1 MNKFLYLITL
11 AVKQI
16 LRHKVRSLFI
26 LSSIILS
33 LTVSLTII
41 SLFEGMFT
49 QIQKAVTDT
58 NTGTYQLQEKNYA
71 EFGDPTSPIQLTEEH
86 LALGGSPELVIEGN
100 IVQPEGSASLIAL
113 GVDPVKNLS
122 VIDLGKNLIEGE
134 FLTNPEGVV
143 IGKDLAHKFKLN
155 LGDDL
160 LLNYQDEE
168 GSLRSELLPI
178 TGIYQF
184 NSSSFQKTYIYV
196 TTQKLQDLFFT
207 QERSGLYFHRIVLT
221 HKAQFPRLV
230 LKSWK
235 DINPEMN
242 VVINFNKGLLNFF
255 IIIIAITVALS
266 IFNPIRMLLEERV
279 FEFKMMNT
287 IGVSKI
293 HMIILGMIE
302 SIIMMIISLSSSF
315 VLFGLIL
322 IYLQNKG
329 LNLSGMN
336 NGKVIERAGI
346 ELPSIIFPIWNE
358 KQFLQA
364 IVFVL
369 LTIGLTYLYSL
380 NQVIKKS
387 RGAQ

>member
-11 AVKQI
+11 ANKQI

-71 EFGDPTSPIQLTEEH
+71 EFGDPTTPVKLTDQYEV
-86 LALGGSPELVIEGN
+86 LGGSPELVIEGN

-113 GVDPVKNLS
+113 GVDPIKNLN
-122 VIDLGKNLIEGE
+122 VIDLGMNLVEGE
-134 FLTNPEGVV
+134 FLQDPEGVV
-143 IGKDLAHKFKLN
+143 IGKDLALKFKLN

-160 LLNYQDEE
+160 LLNYQDED

-178 TGIYQF
+178 SGIYDF
-184 NSSSFQKTYIYV
+184 NSSSFQKTYVYV
-196 TTQKLQDLFFT
+196 KTQKLQELFFT
-207 QERSGLYFHRIVLT
+207 EEKPGLYFHRIVLKE
-221 HKAQFPRLV
+221 KASAPELV

-255 IIIIAITVALS
+255 IVIIAITVALS

-287 IGVSKI
+287 IGVSKV

-302 SIIMMIISLSSSF
+302 SVMMMIISLSSSF
-315 VLFGLIL
+315 VLFGMIL
-322 IYLQNKG
+322 IFLQNKG

-346 ELPSIIFPIWNE
+346 ELPSIIYPVWNE
-358 KQFLQA
+358 KQFIQA
-364 IVFVL
+364 IIFVL

-387 RGAQ
+387 RGVQ

>member
-11 AVKQI
+11 ASKQI

-71 EFGDPTSPIQLTEEH
+71 EYGDPTSPIKLTDEF
-86 LALGGSPELVIEGN
+86 LALGGSAELVLEGN
-100 IVQPEGSASLIAL
+100 IVQPEGSASLVVL
-113 GVDPVKNLS
+113 GVNPTKNLD
-122 VIDLGKNLIEGE
+122 VIDLGHNLIEGE
-134 FLTNPEGVV
+134 FLQEPEGVV
-143 IGKDLAHKFKLN
+143 IGEDLALKFKFN

-160 LLNYQDEE
+160 LLNYQDED

-178 TGIYQF
+178 TGIYRF

-196 TTQKLQDLFFT
+196 TTKKLQELFFT
-207 QERSGLYFHRIVLT
+207 QERDGFYFHRIVLKE
-221 HKAQFPRLV
+221 KAESPELV
-230 LKSWK
+230 LKSWR

-255 IIIIAITVALS
+255 IVIIAITVALS

-293 HMIILGMIE
+293 HMLILGMIE
-302 SIIMMIISLSSSF
+302 SVIMMIISLSSSF
-315 VLFGLIL
+315 VLFGMIL
-322 IYLQNKG
+322 MFLQKKG
-329 LNLSGMN
+329 LDLSGMN

-346 ELPSIIFPIWNE
+346 ELPSIIYPIWNE
-358 KQFLQA
+358 KQFIQA
-364 IVFVL
+364 IIFVL